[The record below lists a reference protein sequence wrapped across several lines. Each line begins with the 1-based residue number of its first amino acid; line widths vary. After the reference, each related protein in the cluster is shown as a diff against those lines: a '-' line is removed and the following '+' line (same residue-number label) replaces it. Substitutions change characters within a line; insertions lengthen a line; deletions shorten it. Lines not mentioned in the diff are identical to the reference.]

1 MSMPSVRRHIHI
13 DAPPDVVRPFLDDP
27 ALRRGWL
34 DEEVEL
40 ARGNDGVR
48 RFSDDRGEIGR
59 HVGIRVDPEG
69 DGSRV
74 TVTESLGDEPDD
86 TLEPVSDDEVVAL
99 HDRPGRHAWYD
110 ERWSVGA
117 HPDEEAELE
126 DVGHRFDDLRPTL
139 LAA

>member
-1 MSMPSVRRHIHI
+1 MPSVRRHIHI
-13 DAPPDVVRPFLDDP
+13 DAPPELVRPFLDDP

-40 ARGNDGVR
+40 SPGDDGSR
-48 RFSDDRGEIGR
+48 RFSGDQGGIER
-59 HVGIRVDPEG
+59 HVHIRIDPEG

-86 TLEPVSDDEVVAL
+86 TLEPTSDGEVVAL
-99 HDRPGRHAWYD
+99 HGLPARRTWHD

-117 HPDEEAELE
+117 PPDEEAGLE
-126 DVGHRFDDLRPTL
+126 EMRPRFDDLRPTL
-139 LAA
+139 IAA